1 MRVHLALVEQRLQT
15 RRPPRSRCVDRSH
28 TTTLRKASL
37 HACMD
42 KERSCGVHPALAEH
56 SACNGMAA
64 AAQVWIF
71 NIQ

>member
-1 MRVHLALVEQRLQT
+1 MRVPLGLVEQRLQT
-15 RRPPRSRCVDRSH
+15 RGPPRRCVDQSH

-42 KERSCGVHPALAEH
+42 KERSCGVHPARAQNN
-56 SACNGMAA
+56 ACNGIAA